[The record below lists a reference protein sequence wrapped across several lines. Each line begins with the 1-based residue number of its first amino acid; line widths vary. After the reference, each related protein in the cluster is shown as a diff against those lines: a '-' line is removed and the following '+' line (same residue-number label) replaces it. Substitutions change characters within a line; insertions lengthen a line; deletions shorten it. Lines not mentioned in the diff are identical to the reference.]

1 MDLGDRFRDKDRF
14 REKKAVL
21 PADASRRMCSKVH
34 EVQKVQEVQEA
45 SITRSIARG
54 GCSAAGAGAKNAH
67 CPTQRDGQIEGLK
80 HVKSDE

>member
-1 MDLGDRFRDKDRF
+1 MDLGDRF

-21 PADASRRMCSKVH
+21 PVDATRRMCSKVQ
-34 EVQKVQEVQEA
+34 EVQEVQEVHEA
-45 SITRSIARG
+45 SITRSIAG
-54 GCSAAGAGAKNAH
+54 GGRSAAGAGAKNAH

>member
-1 MDLGDRFRDKDRF
+1 MDLGDRF

-21 PADASRRMCSKVH
+21 PVDATRRMCSKVH
-34 EVQKVQEVQEA
+34 EVQEVHEA
-45 SITRSIARG
+45 SITRSIAG
-54 GCSAAGAGAKNAH
+54 GGRSAAGAGAKNAH

>member
-1 MDLGDRFRDKDRF
+1 
-14 REKKAVL
+14 
-21 PADASRRMCSKVH
+21 MCSKVH
-34 EVQKVQEVQEA
+34 ELHELHELQEVQEVQEVQEA

-54 GCSAAGAGAKNAH
+54 GRTAAGAGAKNAH